1 MTALR
6 YKALDLQGR
15 TVTGVMEADDE
26 RQLRQ
31 RLRQQNLRPLM
42 VTVATGMESGS
53 GLRHLLKPRRRLS
66 VNQLSLLTR
75 QLASLIK
82 SGLPVDE
89 VLRLTSEQSR
99 GDHIKGLLAQVRSR
113 VMEGQSL
120 AQAMSEHPGAF
131 DRMYCAM
138 VRAGESAGFLGEVL
152 ERLALHTENSQQTR
166 QKLQTALI
174 YPLVLMGVSISVVV
188 LLMTF
193 VVPRLVSMFASS
205 NRDLPVLTQVLINV
219 SDFFRS
225 GWALL
230 LLIAVLAAIAGFK
243 AWLRRSDNRL
253 TWHSLLLRV
262 PGLRNTLLQMD
273 CARFASTMAI
283 LLGSGVPLLDALRI
297 ASEVLNNEQLRRS
310 ALAVA
315 GRVQEGASF
324 SKSLQQEEVFPALLV
339 QMAAN
344 GEANGTLATQLD
356 YAAGW
361 QSREL
366 DVRLGTLMALLEPLT
381 IVLMGGLITLIML
394 AVLLPVFDMSSLI

>member
-6 YKALDLQGR
+6 YKALDAQGR

-31 RLRQQNLRPLM
+31 RLRQQNLKPLL
-42 VTVATGMESGS
+42 VTATTGTESGS
-53 GLRHLLKPRRRLS
+53 GVRQFFKTRRRLS

-113 VMEGQSL
+113 VMEGLSL

-138 VRAGESAGFLGEVL
+138 VRAGESAGFLGDVL
-152 ERLALHTENSQQTR
+152 ERLAVHTENSQQTR

-174 YPLVLMGVSISVVV
+174 YPMVLMGVSISVVV

-205 NRDLPVLTQVLINV
+205 NRDLPMLTQVLISI

-230 LLIAVLAAIAGFK
+230 LLFALVAAMSGFK
-243 AWLRRSDNRL
+243 AWLRVPENRL
-253 TWHSLLLRV
+253 QWHTLLLRV
-262 PGLRNTLLQMD
+262 PGINNTLLQMD
-273 CARFASTMAI
+273 CARFASTLAI

-297 ASEVLNNEQLRRS
+297 ASEVLNNEQLRAS

-315 GRVQEGASF
+315 ARVQEGASL
-324 SKSLQQEEVFPALLV
+324 SKSLQQEDIFPPLLV